1 MTHFTPMRLVAALLI
16 ALILLPA
23 CGGKETNIYSVEG
36 ETSSASAPSTTVPP
50 TRSEKEIESIYEEY
64 FNEPELPTGFRIKK
78 GPRNNDRIFVRNL
91 GNLAELF
98 NDSNKYQY
106 AYAEKLGITPVEG
119 VGDAFYTSRPL
130 VQIATNKFYVL
141 DELTHSVPF
150 LVPEAAILLRD
161 IGRNFIDS
169 LGHRGA
175 DGYRVIVTSVLR
187 TPQSVKSLRRVNR
200 NATDSSTHKFG
211 TTFDITYSRFACADS
226 SRTIHD
232 GDLKNLLAEVLLDL
246 RKQNRCM
253 VKFEKKSPC
262 FHITVTR

>member
-1 MTHFTPMRLVAALLI
+1 MRLFIALLI
-16 ALILLPA
+16 LAILLPSCHEA
-23 CGGKETNIYSVEG
+23 DKSMYSVEG
-36 ETSSASAPSTTVPP
+36 NIKAEDTPRTEEDIQA
-50 TRSEKEIESIYEEY
+50 IYDEY
-64 FNEPELPTGFRIKK
+64 FNVPKLPGGFHIKP
-78 GPRNNDRIFVRNL
+78 GRRDFDRIHVNNL

-106 AYAEKLGITPVEG
+106 EYAERLGITPITG
-119 VGDAFYTSRPL
+119 IKDAYHTSRPL
-130 VQIATNKFYVL
+130 VEISTNPFYVV
-141 DELTHSVPF
+141 DPLTHSVPF

-175 DGYRVIVTSVLR
+175 DGYRIIVTSVLR
-187 TPQSVKSLRRVNR
+187 TPQSVKSLRRINR

-232 GDLKNLLAEVLLDL
+232 GDLKNLLAEVLNDL
-246 RKQNRCM
+246 RQQKRCM
-253 VKFEKKSPC
+253 VKFERKSPC